1 MAHSVALIPCQT
13 MQTLSATIRDE
24 VGQSGGW
31 IGFDVF
37 MGLALYAP
45 GLGYYCGGGRPFGGL
60 GSADP
65 VDSGDFLTAPMLGP
79 WLAEAIWHW
88 ARPLASQA
96 DPFRIREFGGGR
108 GDLAAALLS
117 CAQRDQITCHLEE
130 IELSADLQA
139 LQRQATGSFK
149 TVRWSQTLSD
159 GFSGLVIANEV
170 LDAMP
175 VKCFEWVDAQ
185 TVLEWGVEI
194 DSDRTSDGSEFRW
207 AARPASA
214 GLSAVVQ
221 QRHRNAEALGLHWDS
236 GYRGEY
242 NPRSAAWLN
251 SLSESIDSGAIV
263 LIDYGFMRPELDHP
277 GRTTGSLCAHYRHQ
291 RIDDFDELLKR
302 VGEQDLTAHVD
313 FSQLC
318 SEAERAGFQ
327 VNGLVTQARFLIN
340 VGILESAQNILDQ
353 TADTI
358 SRTRHQQALHQLLS
372 EPEMG
377 ERFKVMLLTK
387 NLDSARRQTLIEKG
401 FLAGDRLGK

>member
-1 MAHSVALIPCQT
+1 
-13 MQTLSATIRDE
+13 
-24 VGQSGGW
+24 
-31 IGFDVF
+31 
-37 MGLALYAP
+37 
-45 GLGYYCGGGRPFGGL
+45 
-60 GSADP
+60 
-65 VDSGDFLTAPMLGP
+65 
-79 WLAEAIWHW
+79 
-88 ARPLASQA
+88 
-96 DPFRIREFGGGR
+96 
-108 GDLAAALLS
+108 
-117 CAQRDQITCHLEE
+117 
-130 IELSADLQA
+130 
-139 LQRQATGSFK
+139 
-149 TVRWSQTLSD
+149 
-159 GFSGLVIANEV
+159 
-170 LDAMP
+170 
-175 VKCFEWVDAQ
+175 
-185 TVLEWGVEI
+185 
-194 DSDRTSDGSEFRW
+194 
-207 AARPASA
+207 
-214 GLSAVVQ
+214 
-221 QRHRNAEALGLHWDS
+221 
-236 GYRGEY
+236 
-242 NPRSAAWLN
+242 
-251 SLSESIDSGAIV
+251 
-263 LIDYGFMRPELDHP
+263 MRPELDHP